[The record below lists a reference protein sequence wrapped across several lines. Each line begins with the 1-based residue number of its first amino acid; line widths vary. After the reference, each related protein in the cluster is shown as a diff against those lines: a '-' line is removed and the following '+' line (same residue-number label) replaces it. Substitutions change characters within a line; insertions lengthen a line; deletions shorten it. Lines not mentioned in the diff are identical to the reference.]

1 MREVSVMQPRLG
13 SRPTRERARILILHH
28 LPTPGAEPFGSADHI
43 GVRVLFL
50 SLEELTSAEGRWFS
64 FLLVFSGFL
73 RVFFG
78 FSYSFK
84 LKKTKENYKKTKEN
98 HKKTRE

>member
-1 MREVSVMQPRLG
+1 MRQGGIMKSRLN
-13 SRPTRERARILILHH
+13 SRTTRERARILILHH

-78 FSYSFK
+78 FSSGF
-84 LKKTKENYKKTKEN
+84 L
-98 HKKTRE
+98 RVFFGF